1 MTATAVE
8 GTGPGPGSA
17 DNREQNRCIGK
28 NTLTK
33 VLTPA
38 GVPAF
43 TYDANNELVLNTANQ
58 TLTGASVV
66 SGTATTD
73 VALTVKGASASTV
86 NAFNVT
92 DYAGTVLFGVGN
104 DGKVMTGQTTAATTI
119 SGTLTARKLPLYNVG
134 GTLLGYVPLYAT
146 IA

>member
-17 DNREQNRCIGK
+17 DNREQNRCVGK

-43 TYDANNELVLNTANQ
+43 TYDANNELVLNTASQ

-66 SGTATTD
+66 KGTAATD
-73 VALTVKGASASTV
+73 IALTVKGASASTV
-86 NAFNVT
+86 DAFDVT
-92 DYAGTVLFGVGN
+92 DYAGTVLFGIGN
-104 DGKVMTGQTTAATTI
+104 DGKVKTGQTTAATAI
-119 SGTLTARKLPLYNVG
+119 SGTLTTRKLALYNTG
-134 GTLLGYVPLYAT
+134 NTLLGYIPIYAT
-146 IA
+146 IS